1 MQLTLFIKRYI
12 VLLTVA
18 NDGSMFETQREGN
31 KDRLKDSKN
40 VNKRR
45 IKSKTLTIVRDRNSI
60 KNK

>member
-1 MQLTLFIKRYI
+1 MLLTLFIKRYI
-12 VLLTVA
+12 VLFTVA